1 MSNIEQTTQE
11 LSPKDELKERL
22 ENGIRSVIESEN
34 FKNWLSTG
42 GKLFYNNYSFRN
54 AMLVWLQKPDASHVM
69 GYEQWKQFGRTV
81 KRGAKGAKVLI
92 PRMQGEPSKGA
103 LFGKIKKSLIERLE
117 TDPSLPVAKY
127 RVGTSSI
134 EFTMN
139 RANHAIGV
147 KIGGKEARIFG
158 SDEEARRFISRSVI
172 GKVADGFMVGTVF
185 DEKDTAI
192 PEHLWM
198 KSGFAREEVVL
209 GDDGEPVKNE
219 RGETKIVNTPKRQAR
234 FQPSLDTKIAAKDP
248 EKMQLLFDACVAAS
262 ERKGVP
268 VSLANAEEDSVL
280 GGGAKGYFSREFT
293 EEKPNGFIVIDEN
306 LEVTEKCAVLFH
318 ELGHAD
324 LHKNLEAL
332 AQKMGEEK
340 ISRQMREVQAE
351 AVAFSVASTFG
362 IDTDTSSF
370 NYLAAYSKGFELQDF
385 QKSLEVIYSESKALA
400 ADIAAELDHRGLTL
414 DLNEKPPEPLDAETL
429 KTISKEYLDF
439 AREESGHILASY
451 EKKLPQRLRQSE
463 GYKGLLENLKY
474 QKEYLD
480 LRKGEI
486 SFIFSGIK
494 RLNAAADRA
503 GQEKIIAELDSA
515 MQREEN
521 YTDYY
526 YYFAEQYA
534 DAIEEIAADLV
545 KLPGVPDMEIMKFTD
560 IERFMQYAAEEAASI
575 HTQDAAPTKK
585 EGLSNEDWQEHIRSA
600 KEKDA
605 AERNG
610 GAKTASRYVEPIENK
625 ENSI

>member
-1 MSNIEQTTQE
+1 MKNLDEILRHFGRAAEATQE

-22 ENGIRSVIESEN
+22 EYGIRSVMSGEN
-34 FKNWLSTG
+34 FKAWLSTG

-103 LFGKIKKSLIERLE
+103 LFGRIKKSLIERLE
-117 TDPSLPVAKY
+117 TDPSLSVAKY
-127 RVGTSSI
+127 RVGMSSI

-185 DEKDTAI
+185 DEKDTAV

-198 KSGFAREEVVL
+198 KSGFTKEEVVL
-209 GDDGEPVKNE
+209 GDDGNPIKNE
-219 RGETKIVNTPKRQAR
+219 RGETKIINTPQRQSR

-248 EKMQLLFDACVAAS
+248 EKMQLLFDACVAVS

-268 VSLANAEEDSVL
+268 VSLANAEEDPVL

-385 QKSLEVIYSESKALA
+385 QKSLEVIYSESKALT

-414 DLNEKPPEPLDAETL
+414 DLNEKPKEPLDAETL
-429 KTISKEYLDF
+429 KTLSAKFSNFAAEQGDAIRLAYKE
-439 AREESGHILASY
+439 
-451 EKKLPQRLRQSE
+451 LPELIRQSE
-463 GYKGLLENLKY
+463 GNAALTDNLKY
-474 QKEYLD
+474 QKENLD
-480 LRKGEI
+480 LRKAETA
-486 SFIFSGIK
+486 FILGGIE
-494 RLNAAADRA
+494 RLNTATDRA
-503 GQEKIIAELDSA
+503 GQEKIVAEIDSA
-515 MQREEN
+515 MQRTSGYAASFEEL
-521 YTDYY
+521 
-526 YYFAEQYA
+526 A
-534 DAIEEIAADLV
+534 
-545 KLPGVPDMEIMKFTD
+545 K
-560 IERFMQYAAEEAASI
+560 QYAADAEASI
-575 HTQDAAPTKK
+575 HTRDTAPTKK

-610 GAKTASRYVEPIENK
+610 GAKTASRYAEPIENK